1 MRKVNITI
9 GLLLIASLSANL
21 WLWIEANRPA
31 DVKVETHTEYVMIKD
46 TTPVMAE
53 SYLTGE
59 TLTVTAAVHHAMNHE
74 PDKPETEIDPD
85 TTATV
90 SIVGDSATVTLPIE
104 QRVYQDSLYTAYV
117 SGYRPRL
124 DSIELRM
131 PHTYTTVKKT
141 VSKPS
146 RRFAF
151 GPTAGAGYGI
161 TCKQF
166 DLFVGVSAT
175 WNILP

>member
-9 GLLLIASLSANL
+9 GLLLIASLAANL

-31 DVKVETHTEYVMIKD
+31 GVKVETHTEYVLIKD

-53 SYLTGE
+53 SHLTGE

-74 PDKPETEIDPD
+74 PDKQETEINPD

-90 SIVGDSATVTLPIE
+90 SIVGDSATVTLPVE

-124 DSIELRM
+124 DSIELRL
-131 PHTYTTVKKT
+131 PHTYTTVTKT

-151 GPTAGAGYGI
+151 GPTVGAGYGI
-161 TCKQF
+161 TGRQF
-166 DLFVGVSAT
+166 DVFVGVSAA
-175 WNILP
+175 WNLLP